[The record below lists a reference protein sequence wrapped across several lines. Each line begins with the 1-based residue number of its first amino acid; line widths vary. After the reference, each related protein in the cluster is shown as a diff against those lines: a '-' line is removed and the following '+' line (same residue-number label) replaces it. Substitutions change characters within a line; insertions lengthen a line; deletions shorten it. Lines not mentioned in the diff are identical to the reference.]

1 MDGVTI
7 LEEIS
12 YRGYTLDLAIAFT
25 IIVIIVLGRLIY
37 LFIDLFGT
45 PGPLFAKS
53 FLVISMVVTIV
64 FCVTVMTIVF
74 DAYNTVY
81 TKYKVTIDDSVS
93 FKEFTNRY
101 EVISLDGDIYTVREM
116 ESDNDVQVY

>member
-12 YRGYTLDLAIAFT
+12 YRGYALDLAIAFT
-25 IIVIIVLGRLIY
+25 IILVIALGRLIY
-37 LFIDLFGT
+37 LGIDLCRT

-53 FLVISMVVTIV
+53 FLVILMVVIIV
-64 FCVTVMTIVF
+64 FGVNIMTIVF

-116 ESDNDVQVY
+116 ESDNDVQGY